1 MLQIRCSNK
10 KRLYARGLKENIAL
24 IEGIQTKGNHGAN
37 DIGVFTNSKLV
48 CNQMK
53 GTYKVKKEHLKLLY
67 REARI
72 IASQF
77 DSFTINHHRNT
88 DRMSNDPFSR
98 AMPTLIGGGEK

>member
-1 MLQIRCSNK
+1 
-10 KRLYARGLKENIAL
+10 
-24 IEGIQTKGNHGAN
+24 
-37 DIGVFTNSKLV
+37 
-48 CNQMK
+48 MK
-53 GTYKVKKEHLKLLY
+53 GTYKVKKEHLKLLH

-98 AMPTLIGGGEK
+98 AMPTLVGVVVKDDLESSDIVIVL